1 MASKLAVS
9 MDESTAVESV
19 DMTVAEMD
27 SESAV
32 KKVAVEDV
40 SMVVR
45 LDEYRAGVKV
55 SKMVVLMA
63 VW

>member
-1 MASKLAVS
+1 MASKLVVS